1 MKNGTVIECLVFG
14 QQNEDAEIQ
23 TFAEMLGGDSFQ
35 KLEFNQVVSGG
46 AVITLEKPTP
56 DSVWEDENKAWSIP
70 AAVVSSDV
78 DESVISAEEKAEYA
92 AYLARQAS
100 ND

>member
-14 QQNEDAEIQ
+14 VNNDDAEIQ
-23 TFAEMLGGDSFQ
+23 SFAEMLGGDSFQ
-35 KLEFNQVVSGG
+35 RLEYNQVVSNG
-46 AVITLEKPTP
+46 AVVTLEKPTP
-56 DSVWEDENKAWSIP
+56 DSTWDEVNKTWTVPMP
-70 AAVVSSDV
+70 AISPDV
-78 DESVISAEEKAEYA
+78 DESAISAEEKAEYA